1 MTKETI
7 VLNEEDIARLS
18 KAQRSAIE
26 ALKREIWRHDTLCS
40 YGQPEAWNT
49 GKYEVK
55 KWEVTMF
62 KDSTALIF
70 LSSVVGLRGD
80 EGSMAEIFARTKRL
94 IAIGKRGGC
103 RLLNPGRFTTVDGH
117 HVRVSSAQRV
127 HGIRDCASLLTN

>member
-1 MTKETI
+1 
-7 VLNEEDIARLS
+7 
-18 KAQRSAIE
+18 
-26 ALKREIWRHDTLCS
+26 
-40 YGQPEAWNT
+40 
-49 GKYEVK
+49 
-55 KWEVTMF
+55 MF